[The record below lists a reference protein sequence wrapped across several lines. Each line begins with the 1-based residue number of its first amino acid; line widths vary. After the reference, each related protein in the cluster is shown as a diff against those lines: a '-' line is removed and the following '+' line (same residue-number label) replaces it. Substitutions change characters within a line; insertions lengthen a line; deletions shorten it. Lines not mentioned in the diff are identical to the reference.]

1 MQRTFWHWPISY
13 LAIALNDR
21 RCSADRF
28 SAVQR
33 LLLIPALVLAFVP
46 IVASLCTQDFQ
57 LIRVQN
63 IVEAKDVTGEV
74 VEDAAK
80 QRSEP
85 MREKADPEDV

>member
-1 MQRTFWHWPISY
+1 M
-13 LAIALNDR
+13 
-21 RCSADRF
+21 
-28 SAVQR
+28 QR
-33 LLLIPALVLAFVP
+33 LLLVPALVLAFVP

-74 VEDAAK
+74 VEGAAE

-85 MREKADPEDV
+85 MREKANPGV